1 VNEIAAIG
9 HLSRDVVDGGEPRPG
24 GTVFYAALTFDRLGA
39 DARIAASCAAE
50 DRELLLRPLEAL
62 SLPVAWYESSASTAY
77 RLRYEGDRRV
87 LLQDSVGDPWTPEQ
101 AVEAVGDAHW
111 VLVGGLVRTDFS
123 IATLAALAGG
133 GRALLVDA
141 QGLVRTPAL
150 GRLRTDGDIG
160 GALAHVSMLK
170 LDDAEAEAL
179 LDTSE
184 PDRLRELGV
193 PEVLLTLGSR
203 GSIVVTTA
211 LSAPVPATEVGTEID
226 PTGAGDT
233 FAAAYLVSR
242 SHGAEP
248 VEAARAATD
257 AVAAFL
263 AER

>member
-1 VNEIAAIG
+1 MTEIAAIG

-24 GTVFYAALTFDRLGA
+24 GTVFYAARTFDRLGA
-39 DARIAASCAAE
+39 DARIATSCAAE
-50 DRELLLRPLEAL
+50 DRELLVRPLEAL
-62 SLPVAWYESSASTAY
+62 KLPLVWYESSATTAY
-77 RLRYEGDRRV
+77 RMHYEGDRRV
-87 LLQDSVGDPWTPEQ
+87 LLQECVGDPWSPDQ
-101 AVEAVGDAHW
+101 AVEAVGGARW

-123 IATLAALAGG
+123 TATLAALADD

-150 GRLRTDGDIG
+150 GPLRTDGDIG
-160 GALAHVSMLK
+160 GALAHVTMLK

-184 PDRLRELGV
+184 PDRLRELGI

-203 GSIVVTTA
+203 GSIVVTPT
-211 LSAPVPATEVGTEID
+211 LGERVPAAEVGAVD

-257 AVAAFL
+257 TVAAFL